1 MGPSDL
7 FRRRGPT
14 ATPSVATD
22 KPPPVNDGPPLNS
35 AKVSHEPLKFKEGK
49 PYLALI
55 GQTFDVWGV
64 VDVVGDTRS
73 HIAVKELPAAILK
86 RIALTGLDEVAA
98 IERKIVLT
106 HTKGFQEL
114 PREDALNLITILS
127 DNLTSYNEE
136 MKERLDNATQDYD
149 NDARGLREF
158 LRDLKKE
165 YAEYWAEEINK
176 FRNELLPQAAADYW
190 ECQRDESKG
199 TAELAERARVRALA
213 KIRKPS

>member
-1 MGPSDL
+1 MRLSDL
-7 FRRRGPT
+7 FRRREPT
-14 ATPSVATD
+14 ATASIATD
-22 KPPPVNDGPPLNS
+22 KPPPVNDGPPPNS

-86 RIALTGLDEVAA
+86 RIALTGLDECAA

-114 PREDALNLITILS
+114 PREDALNLMTILS
-127 DNLTSYNEE
+127 DNLASYNEE
-136 MKERLDNATQDYD
+136 MKERLNNATQDYD
-149 NDARGLREF
+149 DDARGLREF
-158 LRDLKKE
+158 LRDVKKE

-176 FRNELLPQAAADYW
+176 FRNELLP
-190 ECQRDESKG
+190 
-199 TAELAERARVRALA
+199 
-213 KIRKPS
+213 